1 MKGSRTVVGLIGFF
15 VLFAFLTAG
24 LCYGQS
30 DSVTPKEFG
39 VYLKTKKTLHRLLPN
54 IVFDQEGVLF
64 VEFNNPSHFLLRD
77 VEHFV
82 VYGNYD
88 MKVLTLNPMVPLEQT
103 PLGKMRFMFG
113 KDEVIDVK
121 ARGKDL
127 YIIKPKGLMGR
138 GYFSLWINDT
148 AWDFV
153 IE

>member
-1 MKGSRTVVGLIGFF
+1 MKGSRVIVRLLGVLF
-15 VLFAFLTAG
+15 LFAFLFTS

-30 DSVTPKEFG
+30 DSSTPKDHG

-54 IVFDQEGVLF
+54 IVFDQQGVLF
-64 VEFNNPSHFLLRD
+64 VEFNNPPHFLLRD

-82 VYGNYD
+82 IYGSHD
-88 MKVLTLNPMVPLEQT
+88 MSVLTLNPMVALEKT
-103 PLGKMRFMFG
+103 SLGKMRFMFG
-113 KDEVIDVK
+113 KDESIDVK

-127 YIIKPKGLMGR
+127 YIVKSKGLLGR